1 MEDSLTTNED
11 IVDNTTI
18 IEPTVTSDNLLDLSI
33 SKDIKQEDDSL

>member
-18 IEPTVTSDNLLDLSI
+18 LEPTVTTNNLLDLSV
-33 SKDIKQEDDSL
+33 SSDIKQEDDSI